1 MPYVIYVAG
10 PMPLCILADMKYLI
24 FAIQETGALL
34 VVTAFLSVVL
44 LWALV
49 LPSIMHGTSCRED
62 LYHER
67 TIAGSAPDSVNGL
80 LGDK

>member
-1 MPYVIYVAG
+1 M
-10 PMPLCILADMKYLI
+10 CILADMKYIL
-24 FAIQETGALL
+24 FAITETFSLL
-34 VVTAFLSVVL
+34 VVATFLSVVL

-67 TIAGSAPDSVNGL
+67 TIAGSAPDSVIVSQGF
-80 LGDK
+80 